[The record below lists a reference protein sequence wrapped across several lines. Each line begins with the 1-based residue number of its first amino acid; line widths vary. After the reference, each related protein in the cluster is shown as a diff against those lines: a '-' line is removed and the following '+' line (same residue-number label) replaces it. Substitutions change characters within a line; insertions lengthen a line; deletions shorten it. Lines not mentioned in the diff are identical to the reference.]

1 MVLVIHTHGLASRRV
16 EPKLNQVEPWA
27 TYTRE
32 HLNGYKWDLNIL
44 VEQFNI
50 WWRGWKNSTF
60 RRFCG
65 AVDGMWSLGPRSDLC
80 GQRQT
85 KLDSYID
92 SRVDATLSDRF
103 EYPARTWWD
112 SYEFVVET
120 GSIPDWCMYFL
131 SLFILF

>member
-1 MVLVIHTHGLASRRV
+1 MVPVIHTHGLASRRV
-16 EPKLNQVEPWA
+16 EPKLNQWA

-85 KLDSYID
+85 KFDSYID
-92 SRVDATLSDRF
+92 SGHTLHRKNVLNC
-103 EYPARTWWD
+103 A
-112 SYEFVVET
+112 ET
-120 GSIPDWCMYFL
+120 GAGCVYNV
-131 SLFILF
+131 